1 MKEPSQPTRSFPA
14 YPGHELYRIAGR
26 ILYPVMELQPS
37 SILVRPLL
45 RLLSLFALTLSLCNA
60 YARAQVVVLNQGVP
74 GQSSAE
80 LRAHFDS
87 MLQTAHADTV
97 IFFIGMN
104 DAANPR
110 KLAPAPQTAA
120 NVEAM
125 VRQVQA
131 AHAKALLVLVHHV
144 DSARVLARHS
154 LSAYAGLAPNARVDA
169 MDSALLELASRDGI
183 PTVDFRSVLD
193 RAGGPTPALS
203 TDGVHLTTQGYALL
217 AQAVRGALPRT
228 LPSQTRILCAGDSL
242 TYGIG
247 VRPAGAPE
255 TSPTGV
261 PYPTYPAQLQSM
273 LRALPSAAAR

>member
-1 MKEPSQPTRSFPA
+1 MQSQPKLSVVRS
-14 YPGHELYRIAGR
+14 
-26 ILYPVMELQPS
+26 
-37 SILVRPLL
+37 LL
-45 RLLSLFALTLSLCNA
+45 RLLSFFAFTFSLCNA
-60 YARAQVVVLNQGVP
+60 YACAQVVVLNQGAP

-87 MLQTAHADTV
+87 MLQGAHADTV

-125 VRQVQA
+125 VLHVQA

-144 DSARVLARHS
+144 DSTRVLARHS
-154 LSAYAGLAPNARVDA
+154 LGDYAGVAPNARVDA
-169 MDSALLELASRDGI
+169 MDSALLELASHDGV
-183 PTVDFRSVLD
+183 PVVDFRSVLD

-217 AQAVRGALPRT
+217 AQAVRSALPRT

-242 TYGIG
+242 TFGIG

-255 TSPTGV
+255 MSPTGV

-273 LRALPSAAAR
+273 LRAPASATAR